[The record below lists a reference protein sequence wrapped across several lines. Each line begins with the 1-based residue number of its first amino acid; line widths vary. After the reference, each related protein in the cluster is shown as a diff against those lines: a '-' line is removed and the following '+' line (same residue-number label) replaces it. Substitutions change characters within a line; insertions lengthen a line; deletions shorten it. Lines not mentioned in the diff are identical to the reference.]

1 MTVDR
6 AANERARGQGTRKW
20 CIYYKEVCLIKMKN
34 SWDSD
39 DEGSKQV
46 LIEDKKNECDG
57 Q

>member
-1 MTVDR
+1 M
-6 AANERARGQGTRKW
+6 
-20 CIYYKEVCLIKMKN
+20 IYYKEVCLIKMKTR
-34 SWDSD
+34 WDSY